1 MKQWKRKPQ
10 GAAVREKESRAR
22 AAESS
27 RTAREGGVL
36 TTQIP
41 ERRKKGKS
49 PGTTTGHCVSA
60 ASHQF
65 MTKVHDWF
73 ALLCSKHT
81 FKLMLET
88 VHSRFPYPEERQR
101 ERDRVIY

>member
-1 MKQWKRKPQ
+1 MVCRFIGQSVGSASQ
-10 GAAVREKESRAR
+10 NFV
-22 AAESS
+22 
-27 RTAREGGVL
+27 V
-36 TTQIP
+36 
-41 ERRKKGKS
+41 
-49 PGTTTGHCVSA
+49 TGHCVSA

-101 ERDRVIY
+101 ERDRASKRWNDMKNSSSRSEVPLYMISLHSK